1 MGSVTAAFVTLGLA
15 LSGCGSGATSS
26 SSSSAPASSGSATS
40 TSSSAA
46 ASSSAPSPSA
56 APASGH
62 VTVPISGYAFHPA
75 KLVVAPGTKVTFAN
89 HDQTAHTATAAGSGA
104 SGFDSGTIKPG
115 ASATVTFRKA
125 GTYAYIC
132 QFHAFMHGTV
142 VVK

>member
-1 MGSVTAAFVTLGLA
+1 
-15 LSGCGSGATSS
+15 
-26 SSSSAPASSGSATS
+26 
-40 TSSSAA
+40 
-46 ASSSAPSPSA
+46 
-56 APASGH
+56 
-62 VTVPISGYAFHPA
+62 VTVPISGYAFHPV

-89 HDQTAHTATAAGSGA
+89 HDQTAHTATATGSGA
-104 SGFDSGTIKPG
+104 GGFDSGTIKPG